1 MNRLWIDYYFISLW
15 YERNVFLLDKV
26 HMWNEL
32 TFLWNE
38 LTILWNAEQEI
49 YRTRSMHFS
58 VFVSSMP
65 EGNRTKSNYM
75 EQNRTVMVR
84 FSSIEFGNRTLSQAY
99 TKIKSLKF
107 SNAQ

>member
-1 MNRLWIDYYFISLW
+1 
-15 YERNVFLLDKV
+15 
-26 HMWNEL
+26 MWNEL
-32 TFLWNE
+32 TFLWKE

-58 VFVSSMP
+58 VFVSSTP